1 LRCIFDRAP
10 KTDVYCK
17 ASLITVKGS
26 SKIIPRGEFE
36 GNQASLLML
45 EKFKILF
52 FYVDGKQKS
61 DVYCRAS
68 LIAVSAG

>member
-1 LRCIFDRAP
+1 LRFIFDRAP

-52 FYVDGKQKS
+52 NVDGKQKS
-61 DVYCRAS
+61 DVYCKAS
-68 LIAVSAG
+68 LIAASAG